1 MANEGILLE
10 SGTDEVEIL
19 EFILNGQLFGVNV
32 LKIQSIEEYDEAKV
46 TELPETPPAFSGTFL
61 FRDHTI
67 PLIDL
72 NVELGLDREAVGDA
86 SLSGHQNKRVVLV
99 TQYNSMMAAFLVDG
113 VQNIKRVFWKDI
125 KPMNSIFITGERSAF
140 TGTVHIDSHETL
152 IIDMENIS
160 DKYFPAQALLD
171 VSTEIFSHPLQDQR
185 PHIKI
190 IFVEDSVTVQK
201 IICDVL
207 NRGGYTDVTTFNNG
221 QLAYTEICK
230 IMETADAEDEDI
242 TQYINLIIT
251 DIEMPQM
258 DGLTLCHHIKH
269 RHGKLNL
276 PIILYSSLRRD
287 QMLNKCKDVKAD
299 AYIPKPD
306 CVRLV
311 AMVDS
316 ICLDK
321 KITGMP
327 YSVE

>member
-1 MANEGILLE
+1 MAKEGILLE
-10 SGTDEVEIL
+10 SGTDELEIL
-19 EFILNGQLFGVNV
+19 EFFLSGQLFGVNV
-32 LKIQSIEEYDEAKV
+32 LKIQSIEAYNEAKV
-46 TELPETPPAFSGTFL
+46 TMLPEMPAAVPGTFL

-72 NVELGLDREAVGDA
+72 NVELGLDGIAMGDA
-86 SLSGHQNKRVVLV
+86 SCPEQQRTRVVLV

-113 VQNIKRVFWKDI
+113 VQNIQRVSWQDI
-125 KPMNSIFITGERSAF
+125 KPMKSIFTVGERSAF
-140 TGTVHIDSHETL
+140 TGTVHINDHETL
-152 IIDMENIS
+152 IVDMENIS
-160 DKYFPAQALLD
+160 DKHFPAQALLD
-171 VSTEIFSHPLQDQR
+171 VSTEIFSHPLEEQR
-185 PHIKI
+185 PLIKI
-190 IFVEDSVTVQK
+190 FFVEDSTTVQK

-207 NRGGYTDVTTFNNG
+207 SKGGYTNVTTFNNG

-230 IMETADAEDEDI
+230 IMETADAEGEDI
-242 TQYINLIIT
+242 TKYINLIIT

-258 DGLTLCHHIKH
+258 DGLTLCHHIKY

-311 AMVDS
+311 EMADS

-321 KITGMP
+321 KLTGMP